1 MNKFRG
7 AFVAIVTPFID
18 GKLDEQGLKDLIE
31 FQIAGGTHG
40 IVPCGT
46 TGESATMSHAEH
58 RRVVEL
64 TVKTVAGRVPV
75 LAGTGSNSTSES
87 IELTRAAKDA
97 GADGALMITP
107 YYNKPSQEGLYQHFK
122 AVAEAVDIPIIL
134 YNVPS
139 RTAVNMLPETVARCA
154 QIANIVGIKEATAD
168 LNQISQVIR
177 LCPKDF
183 AVMSGDDF
191 TSMPTVMIG
200 GTGVISVTSNVAPKD
215 MSAMMNA
222 ALSGDIA
229 KAKELHYKL
238 LPLMQA
244 MFIDTNPVPA
254 KMTLTMMGKIKSGLP
269 RLPLYKMNEAT
280 EEKLKKIITVGL
292 VHHPGGGKGR
302 ASGEVVPIVGPVAE
316 LKPLPC
322 SGKIHGVLTHD
333 IAGPDGLDADLFF
346 HRVRRLSRSGNRPL
360 LRPDCGVRLPQP
372 FPPI

>member
-1 MNKFRG
+1 MSKFRG

-18 GKLDEQGLKDLIE
+18 GKLDEQGLQDLIE

-87 IELTRAAKDA
+87 IELTRAAKEA

-154 QIANIVGIKEATAD
+154 RIANIVGVKEATAD

-215 MSAMMNA
+215 MAAMMDA
-222 ALSGDIA
+222 ALAGDLA

-238 LPLMQA
+238 LPLIQA

-254 KMTLTMMGKIKSGLP
+254 KTALAMMGKIKSGLP
-269 RLPLYKMNEAT
+269 RLPLYKMNEAN
-280 EEKLKKIITVGL
+280 EEKLKKVIAAYGL
-292 VHHPGGGKGR
+292 
-302 ASGEVVPIVGPVAE
+302 
-316 LKPLPC
+316 L
-322 SGKIHGVLTHD
+322 
-333 IAGPDGLDADLFF
+333 
-346 HRVRRLSRSGNRPL
+346 
-360 LRPDCGVRLPQP
+360 
-372 FPPI
+372 

>member
-18 GKLDEQGLKDLIE
+18 GQLDEQGLKDLIE

-87 IELTRAAKDA
+87 IELTRAAKEA

-154 QIANIVGIKEATAD
+154 TIPNIVGVKEATAD

-200 GTGVISVTSNVAPKD
+200 GAGVISVTSNVAPKD
-215 MSAMMNA
+215 MAQMMDA
-222 ALSGDIA
+222 ALAGDLA
-229 KAKELHYKL
+229 KARELHYKL
-238 LPLMQA
+238 FPLMQA

-254 KMTLTMMGKIKSGLP
+254 KTSLAMMGKITSGLP
-269 RLPLYKMNEAT
+269 RLPLYKMSEANT
-280 EEKLKKIITVGL
+280 EKLKKVLAAYGL
-292 VHHPGGGKGR
+292 V
-302 ASGEVVPIVGPVAE
+302 
-316 LKPLPC
+316 
-322 SGKIHGVLTHD
+322 
-333 IAGPDGLDADLFF
+333 
-346 HRVRRLSRSGNRPL
+346 
-360 LRPDCGVRLPQP
+360 
-372 FPPI
+372 

>member
-18 GKLDEQGLKDLIE
+18 GKLDEQGLQDLIE

-58 RRVVEL
+58 HRVVEL
-64 TVKTVAGRVPV
+64 TIKTVAGRVPV

-87 IELTRAAKDA
+87 IELTRAAKEA

-154 QIANIVGIKEATAD
+154 RIANIVGVKEATAD

-200 GTGVISVTSNVAPKD
+200 GTGVISVTSNVAPRD
-215 MSAMMNA
+215 MAAMMDA
-222 ALSGDIA
+222 ALAGDIA
-229 KAKELHYKL
+229 KAQELHYKL

-254 KMTLTMMGKIKSGLP
+254 KTSLAMMGKIKSGLP
-269 RLPLYKMNEAT
+269 RLPLYKMNEAN
-280 EEKLKKIITVGL
+280 EEKLKKVLAAYGL
-292 VHHPGGGKGR
+292 V
-302 ASGEVVPIVGPVAE
+302 
-316 LKPLPC
+316 
-322 SGKIHGVLTHD
+322 
-333 IAGPDGLDADLFF
+333 
-346 HRVRRLSRSGNRPL
+346 
-360 LRPDCGVRLPQP
+360 
-372 FPPI
+372 

>member
-18 GKLDEQGLKDLIE
+18 GRLDEQGLQDLIE

-58 RRVVEL
+58 HRVVEL
-64 TVKTVAGRVPV
+64 TIKTVAGRVPV

-87 IELTRAAKDA
+87 IELTRAAKEA

-134 YNVPS
+134 YNVPG
-139 RTAVNMLPETVARCA
+139 RTSVNMLPEAVARCA
-154 QIANIVGIKEATAD
+154 AIPNIVGVKEATAD

-215 MSAMMNA
+215 MAAMMDA
-222 ALSGDIA
+222 ALAGDIA
-229 KAKELHYKL
+229 KAQELHYKL
-238 LPLMQA
+238 LPLMGA

-254 KMTLTMMGKIKSGLP
+254 KTALMMMGKIKSGLP
-269 RLPLYKMNEAT
+269 RLPLYKMNEGN
-280 EEKLKKIITVGL
+280 EEKLKKVLADYGL
-292 VHHPGGGKGR
+292 V
-302 ASGEVVPIVGPVAE
+302 
-316 LKPLPC
+316 
-322 SGKIHGVLTHD
+322 
-333 IAGPDGLDADLFF
+333 
-346 HRVRRLSRSGNRPL
+346 
-360 LRPDCGVRLPQP
+360 
-372 FPPI
+372 